1 MRMRRGEERKQ
12 LVHDTII
19 GGAAPSAG
27 KDELMRYLGIVE
39 KRHDGQIIL
48 EGYGEAVKSAGND
61 EAIFEAFEVE
71 SVIVLVPAP
80 VDRLR
85 LSQIEMLADQSII
98 DHRKTLEGLAR

>member
-27 KDELMRYLGIVE
+27 KYELMRYLGIAE

-48 EGYGEAVKSAGND
+48 EGYGETIEAAGNN
-61 EAIFEAFEVE
+61 EAVFEAFEVE

-85 LSQIEMLADQSII
+85 LSQIEMLASHSII
-98 DHRKTLEGLAR
+98 DHRKTLEGLVR